1 MGLLGRPA
9 LWLRG
14 VQASRRIAPHILDL
28 EQTLDA
34 MLAEGVSLSRFG
46 DGELKL
52 AFARRGLRFQPVS
65 RELTAA
71 LEAALFEPKN
81 GYLACYNTQFM
92 QADEWVWLTAFERY
106 GQKLGT
112 RTTLV
117 TPDDAIVLSRRRQ
130 AAEYRRYWKRLSR
143 RTHMKTYGAAGV
155 FFLGLYT
162 EAYQQGRT
170 EEVLDKFRQL
180 FNGRRILFV
189 APTTPMGG
197 QSFAEQVP
205 LMRRLGLK
213 SAHFIAVPETDAYA
227 ATPRVLAEIEKARG
241 YDDIFLSAGPA
252 ASVWAHQL
260 AGRHDGRV
268 LDVGS
273 FNTQLRYLA

>member
-1 MGLLGRPA
+1 MLGLQKG
-9 LWLRG
+9 WLSTLSG
-14 VQASRRIAPHILDL
+14 VRRESPRSLSL
-28 EQTLDA
+28 EETLDA
-34 MLAEGVSLSRFG
+34 MLASGVSLSRFG

-65 RELTAA
+65 RELAAA
-71 LEAALFEPKN
+71 LEAALFDPKG

-92 QADEWVWLTAFERY
+92 QANEWVWLTDFERY

-117 TPDDAIVLSRRRQ
+117 APGDAIVLSRKRQ
-130 AAEYRRYWKRLSR
+130 ADEYRRYWKRLVR
-143 RTHMKTYGAAGV
+143 RTNIRSYGAAGV
-155 FFLGLYT
+155 FFLGLYID
-162 EAYQQGRT
+162 AYREGRMD
-170 EEVLDKFRQL
+170 EVLEKFRGL
-180 FNGRRILFV
+180 FRGRHVLFV
-189 APTTPMGG
+189 APARPMGG

-205 LMRRLGLK
+205 LMRRLGLR
-213 SAHFIAVPETDAYA
+213 SAQFITVPETDAYA
-227 ATPRVLAEIEKARG
+227 ATPRVLAEIAEARG

-260 AGRHDGRV
+260 AGRRDGRV